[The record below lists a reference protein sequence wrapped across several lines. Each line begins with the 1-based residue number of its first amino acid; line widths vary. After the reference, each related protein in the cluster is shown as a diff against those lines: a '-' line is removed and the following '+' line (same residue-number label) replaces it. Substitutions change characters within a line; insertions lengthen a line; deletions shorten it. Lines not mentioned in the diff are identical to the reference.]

1 MLNTLLTE
9 VAESTPSV
17 STAAEALIDG
27 DATRLG
33 VIIGSV
39 VFGVLLTVSLILTAR
54 ATKRHSFGVVVG
66 VLLGA
71 GFALLSSWVTSVSAD
86 HDQQA
91 LNTAVEENVAVHY
104 NVTDISTEDAIV
116 RNENTDAQ
124 TVEANVEMTMED
136 QTELSSLDMVYDP
149 ELDMMVPMAVDAMN
163 NMPLSDGTMT
173 EDAESIE

>member
-54 ATKRHSFGVVVG
+54 ATKRHSFGVVG

-71 GFALLSSWVTSVSAD
+71 GFALLGSWVTSVSAD

-136 QTELSSLDMVYDP
+136 QTELSSLDMVYNP